1 MYVCKKGVA
10 KKSKVRRK
18 SYYYTVLISY
28 NKHVCLLKGCS
39 KICMSNSMFFPTQT
53 ENKKWFFGPDGY
65 KWFSKEFDDLPQ
77 VHT

>member
-1 MYVCKKGVA
+1 
-10 KKSKVRRK
+10 
-18 SYYYTVLISY
+18 
-28 NKHVCLLKGCS
+28 
-39 KICMSNSMFFPTQT
+39 MFFPTQT

>member
-39 KICMSNSMFFPTQT
+39 K
-53 ENKKWFFGPDGY
+53 
-65 KWFSKEFDDLPQ
+65 KE
-77 VHT
+77 